1 MHVFRIHI
9 RPQGGLAVPE
19 LSFSYCLKTMLLG
32 VGWQIPKEPDELID
46 WNTYEQRAVE
56 KYEGNIS
63 VVRYIKK
70 WVSKSDLVWTRD
82 TKGQYYIGQVLS
94 PWEYFDNAE
103 ARDAD
108 IVNIF
113 RVKFKKVGAIDEVPG
128 KIIACFRASRTIQEI
143 ANDAAIIYTKKLWNQ
158 LSGKTDYEI
167 SRIDS
172 IWNLL
177 SDEQV
182 EDLLF
187 LFLQANDWYVVP
199 NSRKKDT
206 MAYEFYLI
214 NKSNFNR
221 GIVQAKT
228 GDSSINLDDY
238 KDNKEI
244 IFLFQP
250 NNCFSGDV
258 RKNMHIVKKE
268 DIETFMGENMKIIPE
283 NILKWYKEIR

>member
-1 MHVFRIHI
+1 MYVFRIHI
-9 RPQGGLAVPE
+9 RPQGGLANSE
-19 LSFSYCLKTMLLG
+19 LSVRYCLKNKLLG
-32 VGWQIPKEPDELID
+32 VGWQIPKQEDELID
-46 WNTYEQRAVE
+46 WDTYEKRAVE
-56 KYEGNIS
+56 EYEGNIP

-70 WVSKSDLVWTRD
+70 WVSKGDLVWTRD

-108 IVNIF
+108 IVNVF
-113 RVKFKKVGAIDEVPG
+113 RVKFMKVGSIDEVPG

-143 ANDAAIIYTKKLWNQ
+143 ADETAFVYTKKLWNE
-158 LSGKTDYEI
+158 LSGKTEYEI
-167 SRIDS
+167 DKIDS

-182 EDLLF
+182 EDLIF
-187 LFLQANDWYVVP
+187 LYLQVNNWYVIP

-214 NKSNFNR
+214 NKTSFKR
-221 GIVQAKT
+221 AILQAKT
-228 GDSSINLDDY
+228 GNSDINLDDY
-238 KDNKEI
+238 RDNKEI

-250 NNCFSGDV
+250 NNCFLG
-258 RKNMHIVKKE
+258 NKE
-268 DIETFMGENMKIIPE
+268 DNMNVIRKEEIESFIEQNKKIIPA
-283 NILKWYKEIR
+283 NILKWFTEIQ